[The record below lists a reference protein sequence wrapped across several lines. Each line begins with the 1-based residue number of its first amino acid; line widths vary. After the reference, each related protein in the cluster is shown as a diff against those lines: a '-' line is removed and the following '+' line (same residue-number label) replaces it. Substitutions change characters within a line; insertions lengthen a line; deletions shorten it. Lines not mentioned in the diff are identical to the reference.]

1 MVDQVCSP
9 TLDRNHETRE
19 YLLDKDCSAVVF
31 GPPISARSMKM
42 PLSAGVNSMRINGI
56 IAAAWARR
64 SDFTDNRPS
73 LGAVRNRTAHCAI
86 GDRLENWKRLGDQS
100 RDSQHNHEHQ
110 GYTHSFGHAGNW
122 NSLHLNSFR

>member
-1 MVDQVCSP
+1 MRELYLMVDQVCSP
-9 TLDRNHETRE
+9 TLDRNHEPPG

-86 GDRLENWKRLGDQS
+86 GDRLENWKRLADRLPVTGIAF
-100 RDSQHNHEHQ
+100 
-110 GYTHSFGHAGNW
+110 T
-122 NSLHLNSFR
+122 